1 MCNTVNV
8 FLTPFYATQLAFPFL
23 HLRFQQITIKDRFLY
38 NRENLIPFNVPL
50 ALNLFLW
57 DPIILRDRLKGLLM
71 HQKQVERFIFTYH
84 SPPLSIY
91 LFLTII
97 LLPSLSI
104 FIYHSHLLFH
114 FWNFSLSIN
123 HFNYIPLFLLIFLS
137 IYLSFSLFIF
147 LYLSLLYF
155 FSFLSISL
163 SLYLSF

>member
-8 FLTPFYATQLAFPFL
+8 FLTPFYATQLTFPFL

-91 LFLTII
+91 LFFSII
-97 LLPSLSI
+97 LTFSPLYLSMFTYPS
-104 FIYHSHLLFH
+104 
-114 FWNFSLSIN
+114 
-123 HFNYIPLFLLIFLS
+123 PPLS
-137 IYLSFSLFIF
+137 IYLFLPIIITFSP
-147 LYLSLLYF
+147 LYLSIFNYH
-155 FSFLSISL
+155 SPPLSIYFYLSFSPSL
-163 SLYLSF
+163 SLLKFLSLYQPL